1 MSIKQLVFAIL
12 VSAPSVLLGWVIGRG
27 QTSGPSDAVAI
38 QCNTTDD
45 NASGFGSPTNS
56 KPPEDTNDALL
67 RAVFS
72 KPVAGATVKG
82 ELELY
87 DAKGLFDYIDGAAPM
102 YIDRGFRKLAAA
114 ELVSE
119 GGGELTGDVYD
130 MGTPKNAESI
140 FEAERSDGTQ
150 EVASWPEA
158 ISGSRS
164 FVFHFDRY
172 YVKLTAFDATSEAAL
187 LDVAREVKARL
198 K

>member
-1 MSIKQLVFAIL
+1 MKQVVFAIL
-12 VSAPSVLLGWVIGRG
+12 VAVPSVLLGWVVGRG

-38 QCNTTDD
+38 QCNSNDD
-45 NASGFGSPTNS
+45 DASGFESPTTA
-56 KPPEDTNDALL
+56 KPKEDEKDSVL
-67 RAVFS
+67 RAVFG

-82 ELELY
+82 ELQLY
-87 DAKGLFDYIDGAAPM
+87 DAKGLFDYVDGAAPM

-114 ELVSE
+114 ELISDK
-119 GGGELTGDVYD
+119 GGELTGDVYD
-130 MGTPKNAESI
+130 MGAPKNAESI
-140 FEAERSDGTQ
+140 FEAERSDGTK

-158 ISGSRS
+158 ISGPRS

-172 YVKLTAFDATSEAAL
+172 YVKLTAFDANSEAAL